1 MQKTVAE
8 LATRWLTRKPEH
20 LTDTENKV
28 LQSAIDRSR
37 YRAT

>member
-1 MQKTVAE
+1 MQKTVAD

-20 LTDTENKV
+20 LTDTESKV
-28 LQSAIDRSR
+28 LQSASTAAR